1 MGLKRLLLLST
12 GVLLALASPASADP
26 GPSDEVVVIEGD
38 CEDGTTVVSAH
49 NTTQKTLGYLI
60 RVGPSQ
66 GSARIVEEGTLAPG
80 QRVERTF
87 DVPLGESRFFRIR
100 LGVQG
105 DGVYFSDEGTTDRT
119 NCPTPTTP
127 PPTTS
132 TPPPTTTST
141 PPPTTS
147 TPPPTVGGGG
157 GTNTG
162 GPTVGGVSGTSPATL
177 AFTGPEDDAPWLIA
191 ATIAFLVAG
200 TLALRLASSRQKPA
214 SAGGRR

>member
-1 MGLKRLLLLST
+1 LKRLVLLSM

-38 CEDGTTVVSAH
+38 CDDGTTVVSAH
-49 NTTQKTLGYLI
+49 NTTDRTLGYLI

-66 GSARIVEEGTLAPG
+66 GSASIVEQGELAPG
-80 QRVERTF
+80 GRVERTF

-100 LGVQG
+100 LGLQG

-119 NCPTPTTP
+119 NCPSPTTP

-132 TPPPTTTST
+132 TPPPTTST
-141 PPPTTS
+141 P
-147 TPPPTVGGGG
+147 PPPTVGGGG

-162 GPTVGGVSGTSPATL
+162 GPTVGGISGTSPATL

-200 TLALRLASSRQKPA
+200 TFALRLASSRPKRA
-214 SAGGRR
+214 SADGRR

>member
-1 MGLKRLLLLST
+1 LKRLLLLSM

-38 CEDGTTVVSAH
+38 CDDGTTVVSAH
-49 NTTQKTLGYLI
+49 NTTDQTLGYLI

-66 GSARIVEEGTLAPG
+66 GSARIVEQGTLAPG

-87 DVPLGESRFFRIR
+87 EVPLGESRFFRIR
-100 LGVQG
+100 LGLQG

-132 TPPPTTTST
+132 TPPPTT
-141 PPPTTS
+141 S

-162 GPTVGGVSGTSPATL
+162 GPTVGGISGTSPATL

-200 TLALRLASSRQKPA
+200 TLALRLASSRAKPA
-214 SAGGRR
+214 STEGRR